1 MAKTSKPISTSITTR
16 KTATGNAAT
25 FKPVKKTQAV
35 TTNGNG
41 AKLKVSGEKSK
52 TLALRTSPMAEEAK
66 TVEPVKRNGTAPKHK
81 KKIVAG
87 AARPAN
93 YGGDNFPS
101 REDPAVFDPTLD
113 SETLI
118 KLMRKQLPAAAPI
131 KLSEETRRAT
141 LLAFQMA
148 YESHQREQA
157 MAAQAIAAQQIEDDQ
172 TKAKTKLVTQKPK
185 KHVFGRM
192 SEKNKRLTILAFQAA
207 YEEHQ
212 GKG

>member
-1 MAKTSKPISTSITTR
+1 MAKTSKPISTSITTL
-16 KTATGNAAT
+16 KTPTGKAAT
-25 FKPVKKTQAV
+25 LKPVKKTQAI

-41 AKLKVSGEKSK
+41 TKLKVTGEKSK
-52 TLALRTSPMAEEAK
+52 TLALRTSPIAAEAK
-66 TVEPVKRNGTAPKHK
+66 TVKPAKLNGTAPKPK
-81 KKIVAG
+81 KKPVSG
-87 AARPAN
+87 AASPAI
-93 YGGDNFPS
+93 YAGDNYPS

-113 SETLI
+113 SEELI
-118 KLMRKQLPAAAPI
+118 KLMRKQLPAAAPV

-141 LLAFQMA
+141 LRAFQLA

-172 TKAKTKLVTQKPK
+172 TKARTKLVIQKPK
-185 KHVFGRM
+185 KQVFGRM